1 MTNNRGERCF
11 KPMPEKNA
19 DVESLPSNWGRW
31 GPDDERGTLNHITG
45 EACAR
50 GARTVRTG
58 HSVSLAMPVD
68 PVLLA
73 GGGPVPA
80 GPVMMPTPVQQMM
93 NYNPAPPAYTDI
105 LIVNTHHVAMTH
117 IDAFVHIPVDGEI
130 YPGVPVA
137 EAVSGG
143 RAHRGTT
150 SAFAG
155 GITTRGVFLD
165 LAPGDRVEPGR
176 LVTAGDFDAAELRAG
191 VRVEPGDALVVRYG
205 WVLHRDFREP
215 LPGPSLDVVGWLD
228 ERQVSLYLSDVVDRA
243 PIDDSPLPMHEVA
256 LARLGMP
263 IIDVAEVEGLARA
276 CAEQDR
282 SEFLFALGP
291 MPVLG
296 ATGVPVNPLA
306 IF

>member
-1 MTNNRGERCF
+1 
-11 KPMPEKNA
+11 MPA
-19 DVESLPSNWGRW
+19 DNTDAQSLPCNWGRW
-31 GPDDERGTLNHITG
+31 GPDDELGTLNHITDD
-45 EACAR
+45 ARSR
-50 GARTVRTG
+50 GARSVRTG
-58 HSVSLAMPVD
+58 RSVSLAMPID

-73 GGGPVPA
+73 GGGPVPS
-80 GPVMMPTPVQQMM
+80 GPVLMPTPVQQMM

-105 LIVNTHHVAMTH
+105 LIVNTHHVEMTH
-117 IDAFVHIPVDGEI
+117 IDAFVHIPVDGKI
-130 YPGVPVA
+130 YPGIPVA

-150 SAFAG
+150 SAFAS

-165 LAPGDRVEPGR
+165 LAPGGRVEPGR
-176 LVTAGDFDAAELRAG
+176 LVTAEDFDAAERRAG
-191 VRVEPGDALVVRYG
+191 LQVEPGDALVVRYG
-205 WVLHRDFREP
+205 WILRRDFREP
-215 LPGPSLDVVGWLD
+215 LPGPSIDVVRWLD
-228 ERQVSLYLSDVVDRA
+228 ERQVSIYLSDVVDRA
-243 PIDDSPLPMHEVA
+243 PVDNAPLPMHEVA

-276 CAEQDR
+276 CAQANR

-296 ATGVPVNPLA
+296 ATGIPVNPLA